1 MDRPFPLPVHHL
13 VRPITI
19 DIPTA
24 VGTALRA
31 LPRVVALRSR
41 VISEI
46 PQFDIAL
53 YDKLEAYT
61 QALSQAHTQFVIAST
76 PAGTFDKVA
85 ADAKAL
91 RRLLLTDASV
101 LTQP

>member
-13 VRPITI
+13 VRPINI

-46 PQFDIAL
+46 PHFDIAL

-61 QALSQAHTQFVIAST
+61 QALRRADTELRPGPR
-76 PAGTFDKVA
+76 PAPSFDA
-85 ADAKAL
+85 IGATAKAWTPIPL
-91 RRLLLTDASV
+91 SRTSTCA
-101 LTQP
+101 P